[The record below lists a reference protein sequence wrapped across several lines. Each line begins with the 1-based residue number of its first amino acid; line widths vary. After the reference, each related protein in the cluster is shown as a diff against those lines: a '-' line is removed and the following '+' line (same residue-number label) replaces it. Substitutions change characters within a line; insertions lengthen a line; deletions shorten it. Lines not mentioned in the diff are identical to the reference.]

1 MTSWTDDQL
10 KQLRQ
15 LSNHKV
21 VADVSGE
28 YNWMHNITGKWEVHS
43 VKVFED
49 QNTAYSW
56 LYFWIDKW
64 GKELDD
70 RFSSKLKQ
78 DRRKLKSIKRSKRM
92 TNKEKIQSIRTLMT
106 NYTLQDIANE
116 LSVSASTVKRSIRQ
130 MT

>member
-21 VADVSGE
+21 VSDISGE

-106 NYTLQDIANE
+106 NYTMQEIANE

>member
-10 KQLRQ
+10 KQLRE

-21 VADVSGE
+21 VADISGE
-28 YNWMHNITGKWEVHS
+28 YNWMHNINGKWEVHS
-43 VKVFED
+43 VKVFKY

-64 GKELDD
+64 GKELDN
-70 RFSSKLKQ
+70 RLSSKLKQ
-78 DRRKLKSIKRSKRM
+78 DRSKLKSIKRSKFM
-92 TNKEKIQSIRTLMT
+92 TNKEKIKSIRTLMT
-106 NYTLQDIANE
+106 NYTIQEIANE
-116 LSVSASTVKRSIRQ
+116 LSLSASTVKRSIRQ